1 MRVSHFEA
9 MVFFALV
16 ISMAFAFLSKQS
28 PRERFRYAIWSF
40 LAFLAIAL
48 GIAWLMYPF
57 PR

>member
-1 MRVSHFEA
+1 
-9 MVFFALV
+9 MVLFALV
-16 ISMAFAFLSKQS
+16 VSIAFAFLSKQS
-28 PRERFRYAIWSF
+28 PRERVKYAVWSF